1 MAQEPIWPGS
11 GSAVSGNT
19 PFGTFD
25 DDSTYQT
32 EAPKFA
38 DWCAKRLGY
47 PLMNV
52 ELQDK
57 QFYACLEESVTEY
70 SAQINQFNIKDNLLN
85 LQGQPTSSNL
95 THKRVTPNLG
105 RNVFL
110 SEAYGTEAGVGG
122 LVDIKSGSIDI
133 VSGSSDYDVN
143 ALFAE
148 VSESGNA
155 IELRKIFYQEKP
167 AVQRYFDPYAGT
179 GAGTMNLLDQ
189 FGFGNYSP
197 AVSFLMMPVY
207 ADMLRMQ
214 AIELNDSIRKSSYSF
229 QLRNNRL
236 RIFPK
241 PTNDYK
247 LHFNYVVRSDRDN
260 AMVTEYSGSSDV
272 ISDFSNVP
280 YDNMTYGHINDV
292 GRQWIRK
299 YGLALTKELLGI
311 IRSKYGAI
319 PIPGAET
326 SLDGDTLRTEASA
339 EKEVLVTQLR
349 EMLEQTSRRA
359 LLEAD
364 KDESEFLQEKL
375 KKVPYPIYIGKGCE
389 RWQTHD
395 FSEKKIKTHLI
406 ELIKNLSVI

>member
-19 PFGTFD
+19 PFGFYDT
-25 DDSTYQT
+25 DSEFQT

-57 QFYACLEESVTEY
+57 QFYACLEESVSEY
-70 SAQINQFNIKDNLLN
+70 SAQINQFNIKDNLLT
-85 LQGQPTSSNL
+85 LQGQSTSSNL

-105 RNVFL
+105 RSVFL
-110 SEAYGTEAGVGG
+110 SQAYGTEAGVGG
-122 LVDIKSGSIDI
+122 LVEIKSGSVDI
-133 VSGSSDYDVN
+133 VSGSQTYDLN
-143 ALFAE
+143 ALWAD

-155 IELRKIFYQEKP
+155 IELQRVFYEETP

-189 FGFGNYSP
+189 FGFGDYSP
-197 AVSFLMMPVY
+197 AVTFLMMPVY
-207 ADMLRMQ
+207 ADMLRLQ
-214 AIELNDSIRKSSYSF
+214 AIELNDQIRKSAYSF
-229 QLRNNRL
+229 QLRNNKL
-236 RIFPK
+236 RIFPR
-241 PTNDYK
+241 PDSSYK
-247 LHFNYVVRSDRDN
+247 LHFEYLVRSDRDD
-260 AMVTEYSGSSDV
+260 ALMTEHSGSSDV

-280 YDNMTYGHINDV
+280 YDNMKFTSINDV
-292 GRQWIRK
+292 GKQWIRK

-311 IRSKYGAI
+311 VRSKYGAI

-326 SLDGDTLRTEASA
+326 SLDGDTLRSEASA
-339 EKEVLVTQLR
+339 EKEALVTQLR
-349 EMLEQTSRRA
+349 EILEQSSRKA
-359 LLEAD
+359 LMEAD

-375 KKVPYPIYIGKGCE
+375 KKVPYPIYIG
-389 RWQTHD
+389 
-395 FSEKKIKTHLI
+395 
-406 ELIKNLSVI
+406 

>member
-19 PFGTFD
+19 PFGFYDT
-25 DDSTYQT
+25 DSEFQT

-38 DWCAKRLGY
+38 DWCAQRLGY

-57 QFYACLEESVTEY
+57 QFYACLEESVSEY
-70 SAQINQFNIKDNLLN
+70 SAQINQFNIKDNLLS
-85 LQGQPTSSNL
+85 LQGQSTSSNL

-105 RNVFL
+105 RSVFL
-110 SEAYGTEAGVGG
+110 SQAYGTEAGVGG
-122 LVDIKSGSIDI
+122 LVEVKSGSVDI
-133 VSGSSDYDVN
+133 VSGSQSYDLN
-143 ALFAE
+143 ALWAD

-155 IELRKIFYQEKP
+155 IELQRVFYEETP

-197 AVSFLMMPVY
+197 AVTFLMMPVY
-207 ADMLRMQ
+207 ADMLRLQ
-214 AIELNDSIRKSSYSF
+214 AIELNDQIRKSAYSF
-229 QLRNNRL
+229 QLRNNKL
-236 RIFPK
+236 RIFPR
-241 PTNDYK
+241 PDSSYK
-247 LHFNYVVRSDRDN
+247 LHFEYVVRSDRDN
-260 AMVTEYSGSSDV
+260 ALITEYSGSSDV

-280 YDNMTYGHINDV
+280 YDNMKFTNINDV
-292 GRQWIRK
+292 GKQWIRK

-311 IRSKYGAI
+311 VRSKYGAI

-326 SLDGDTLRTEASA
+326 SLDGDTLRSEASA
-339 EKEVLVTQLR
+339 EKEALVTQLR
-349 EMLEQTSRRA
+349 EILEQSSRKA
-359 LLEAD
+359 LMEAD

-375 KKVPYPIYIGKGCE
+375 RKVPYPIYIG
-389 RWQTHD
+389 
-395 FSEKKIKTHLI
+395 
-406 ELIKNLSVI
+406 

>member
-19 PFGTFD
+19 PFGFYDT
-25 DDSTYQT
+25 DSEFQG

-38 DWCAKRLGY
+38 TWCAQRLGY

-57 QFYACLEESVTEY
+57 QFYACLEESVSEY
-70 SAQINQFNIKDNLLN
+70 SAQINQFNIKDNLLT
-85 LQGQPTSSNL
+85 LQGQSTSSNL

-105 RNVFL
+105 RSVFL
-110 SEAYGTEAGVGG
+110 SQAYGTEAGVGG
-122 LVDIKSGSIDI
+122 LVEVKSGSVDI
-133 VSGSSDYDVN
+133 VSGSQTYDLN
-143 ALFAE
+143 ALWAD

-155 IELRKIFYQEKP
+155 IELQRVFYEETP

-197 AVSFLMMPVY
+197 AVTFLMMPVY
-207 ADMLRMQ
+207 ADMLRLQ
-214 AIELNDSIRKSSYSF
+214 AIELNDQIRKSAYSF
-229 QLRNNRL
+229 QLRNNKL
-236 RIFPK
+236 RIFPR
-241 PTNDYK
+241 PDSTYK
-247 LHFNYVVRSDRDN
+247 LHFEYVVRSDRDN
-260 AMVTEYSGSSDV
+260 ALITEHSGSSDV

-280 YDNMTYGHINDV
+280 YDNMKFTSINDV
-292 GRQWIRK
+292 GKQWIRK

-311 IRSKYGAI
+311 VRSKYGAI

-326 SLDGDTLRTEASA
+326 SLDGDTLRSEASA
-339 EKEVLVTQLR
+339 EKEALVTQLR
-349 EMLEQTSRRA
+349 EILEQTSRKA
-359 LLEAD
+359 LMEAD

-375 KKVPYPIYIGKGCE
+375 KKVPYPIYIG
-389 RWQTHD
+389 
-395 FSEKKIKTHLI
+395 
-406 ELIKNLSVI
+406 

>member
-19 PFGTFD
+19 PFGFYDT
-25 DDSTYQT
+25 DSEFQS

-38 DWCAKRLGY
+38 TWCAQRLGF

-57 QFYACLEESVTEY
+57 QFYACLEESVSEY
-70 SAQINQFNIKDNLLN
+70 SAQINQFNIKDNLLS
-85 LQGQPTSSNL
+85 LQGQSTSSNL

-105 RNVFL
+105 RSVFL
-110 SEAYGTEAGVGG
+110 SQAYGTEAGVGG
-122 LVDIKSGSIDI
+122 LVEVKSGSVDV
-133 VSGSSDYDVN
+133 VSGSQTYDLN
-143 ALFAE
+143 ALWAD

-155 IELRKIFYQEKP
+155 IELQKVFYEETP

-197 AVSFLMMPVY
+197 AVTFLMMPVY
-207 ADMLRMQ
+207 ADMLRLQ
-214 AIELNDSIRKSSYSF
+214 AIELNDQIRKSAYSF
-229 QLRNNRL
+229 QLRNNKL
-236 RIFPK
+236 RIFPR
-241 PTNDYK
+241 PDSSYK
-247 LHFNYVVRSDRDN
+247 LHFEYVVRSERDN
-260 AMVTEYSGSSDV
+260 ALITEYSGSSDV

-280 YDNMTYGHINDV
+280 YDNMKFTNINDV
-292 GRQWIRK
+292 GKQWIRK

-311 IRSKYGAI
+311 VRSKYGAI

-326 SLDGDTLRTEASA
+326 SLDGDTLRSEASA
-339 EKEVLVTQLR
+339 EKEALVTQLR
-349 EMLEQTSRRA
+349 EILEQSSRKA
-359 LLEAD
+359 LMEAD

-375 KKVPYPIYIGKGCE
+375 KKVPYPIYIG
-389 RWQTHD
+389 
-395 FSEKKIKTHLI
+395 
-406 ELIKNLSVI
+406 

>member
-19 PFGTFD
+19 PFGFYDT
-25 DDSTYQT
+25 DSEFQT

-38 DWCAKRLGY
+38 DWCAQRLGY

-57 QFYACLEESVTEY
+57 QFYACLEESVSEY
-70 SAQINQFNIKDNLLN
+70 SAQINQFNIKDNLLS
-85 LQGQPTSSNL
+85 LQGQSTSSNL

-105 RNVFL
+105 RSVFL
-110 SEAYGTEAGVGG
+110 SQAYGTEAGVGG
-122 LVDIKSGSIDI
+122 LVEVKSGSVDI
-133 VSGSSDYDVN
+133 VSGSQSYDLN
-143 ALFAE
+143 ALWAD

-155 IELRKIFYQEKP
+155 IELQRVFYEETP

-197 AVSFLMMPVY
+197 AVTFLMMPVY
-207 ADMLRMQ
+207 ADMLRLQ
-214 AIELNDSIRKSSYSF
+214 AIELNDQIRKSAYSF
-229 QLRNNRL
+229 QLRNNKL
-236 RIFPK
+236 RIFPR
-241 PTNDYK
+241 PDSDYK
-247 LHFNYVVRSDRDN
+247 LHFEYVVRSDRDN
-260 AMVTEYSGSSDV
+260 VLITEYSGSSDV

-280 YDNMTYGHINDV
+280 YDNMKFTSINDV
-292 GRQWIRK
+292 GKQWIRK

-311 IRSKYGAI
+311 VRSKYGAI

-326 SLDGDTLRTEASA
+326 SLDGDTLRSEASA
-339 EKEVLVTQLR
+339 EKEALVTQLR
-349 EMLEQTSRRA
+349 EILEQSSRKA
-359 LLEAD
+359 LMEAD

-375 KKVPYPIYIGKGCE
+375 RKVPYPIYIG
-389 RWQTHD
+389 
-395 FSEKKIKTHLI
+395 
-406 ELIKNLSVI
+406 